1 MAIDIGAVSVRGN
14 HDHEVIR
21 QGMSYMRDR
30 ENSSMR
36 DRDFSMQDRDFSMRV
51 DSRDIPSSEGGRS
64 RNGVNGVNAEG
75 NGYLLVCLSSG

>member
-21 QGMSYMRDR
+21 QGMSFMRDR

-36 DRDFSMQDRDFSMRV
+36 DRDFSMQDKDISMRI
-51 DSRDIPSSEGGRS
+51 DSRDIPGSEGS
-64 RNGVNGVNAEG
+64 RKNGVNSEG
-75 NGYLLVCLSSG
+75 NGYLLVSLYY